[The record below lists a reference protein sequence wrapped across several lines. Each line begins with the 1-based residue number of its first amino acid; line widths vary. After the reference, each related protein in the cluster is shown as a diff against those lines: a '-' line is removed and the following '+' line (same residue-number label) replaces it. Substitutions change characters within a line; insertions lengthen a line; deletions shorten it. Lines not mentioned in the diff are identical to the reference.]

1 MDVLVQA
8 GRLLRP
14 LVIATLIIAAAS
26 TISFLWQRRQ
36 SSPVSL
42 EFQSPSI
49 MGTETTIK
57 VVVEARNQAA
67 GKDALRAAETALR
80 SVESAMSIWLGTSEL
95 SRLNQAPPGV
105 LVPLS
110 VETLS
115 VLHTARQFCSISEGA
130 FDATCL
136 PISRLWKQAETEG
149 LEPSAEKT
157 RAALRI
163 SGWRW
168 FRLHDTAAE
177 KLIDGPAVDLG
188 GIAKGYAVDRA
199 MALIRKSGAVG
210 GMIQCGGEIRVFGKA
225 GDAENW
231 RIAIRSPFGGRDE
244 GSFGTL
250 ELAEGA
256 ISTSG
261 NYERY
266 FTVNGRRYSHILDP
280 RTGRPVDSV
289 PQVTVFAP
297 SATISDGWSTALT
310 VLGPAGL
317 RLAEE
322 NGVEAMLITGTAEEP
337 VIRMTAGFK
346 RLLR

>member
-1 MDVLVQA
+1 MRV
-8 GRLLRP
+8 GRLLR
-14 LVIATLIIAAAS
+14 LLIVAILIAAAVS
-26 TISFLWQRRQ
+26 AIAYLWERRQ

-42 EFQSPSI
+42 QFHSPSI
-49 MGTETTIK
+49 MGTETAIE
-57 VVVEARNQAA
+57 VVVEARHQAA
-67 GKDALRAAETALR
+67 GKDALRAAEAALR

-95 SRLNQAPPGV
+95 SRLNASEPGV

-110 VETLS
+110 LQTVSL
-115 VLHTARQFCSISEGA
+115 LHTSRQFCSISEGA

-136 PISRLWKQAETEG
+136 PISRLWKQAESEG
-149 LEPSAEKT
+149 VEPSSEKM

-168 FRLHDTAAE
+168 FRLHDRAAE
-177 KLIDGPAVDLG
+177 KLIGGPAVDLG
-188 GIAKGYAVDRA
+188 GIAKGYAVDQAVEA
-199 MALIRKSGAVG
+199 MRKTGALGAMV
-210 GMIQCGGEIRVFGKA
+210 QCGGEIRVFGKP
-225 GDAENW
+225 GDSENW
-231 RIAIRSPFGGRDE
+231 RIAVRNPFRSREDE
-244 GSFGTL
+244 SFGTL
-250 ELAEGA
+250 EIQQGA

-266 FTVNGRRYSHILDP
+266 FTVNGRRYSHIVDP
-280 RTGRPVDSV
+280 RTGRPVDTV
-289 PQVTVFAP
+289 PQVTVFAA
-297 SATISDGWSTALT
+297 SATKSDGWSTALT

-322 NGVEAMLITGTAEEP
+322 NGVEAMMITGTAEAP